1 MSKKEKRVR
10 DIYGYTEKAAAARDA
25 QFDIQEAQLSPDS
38 SWPPK
43 TEYFL
48 SYFLRSRFNLLSFH
62 TEYGENS
69 KFYFKKQKHTRKS
82 KT

>member
-1 MSKKEKRVR
+1 MCRHVGNAYRIEFKNHKKEMSKKEQRVR

-43 TEYFL
+43 TEYF
-48 SYFLRSRFNLLSFH
+48 SS
-62 TEYGENS
+62 
-69 KFYFKKQKHTRKS
+69 
-82 KT
+82 